1 MSTPGFM
8 DFRWDDPAPT
18 IAKAQAAY
26 TAKLGM
32 SPSSPEASAADAVLA
47 RFIPGA
53 LLAISEITQAHSA
66 MHPDCQGGCPA
77 LTAVANLEA
86 AMRAE
91 GVEMAGAIGD
101 KAIIRTRVITDV
113 SRGEGHDLEFPLSE
127 LEHAIGIFGWTLT
140 NNVASAQGRA
150 EAGGSAKPSWWD
162 AWRREIARLD
172 ALGECQLPANPRAW
186 VARYG
191 KPYCAG
197 NDAPLPEQGSA
208 GRSHAR

>member
-1 MSTPGFM
+1 M

-18 IAKAQAAY
+18 IAKAKAAY
-26 TAKLGM
+26 TAKLGI

-66 MHPDCQGGCPA
+66 MHPDCQGLCPA

-91 GVEMAGAIGD
+91 GVDLAGEHGE
-101 KAIIRTRVITDV
+101 KAIIRTRVIADAN
-113 SRGEGHDLEFPLSE
+113 RGEGYDLEFPLSE
-127 LEHAIGIFGWTLT
+127 LEHAIGLFGWTLT

-150 EAGGSAKPSWWD
+150 EAGGDAKPKWWG

-172 ALGECQLPANPRAW
+172 ALGECQLPEHPRAW

-191 KPYCAG
+191 KPYIAG
-197 NDAPLPEQGSA
+197 NDAPLPEQDGP
-208 GRSHAR
+208 GRAHSR